1 MIAKIRGASTFTR
14 VGQPLTMLVAAVLLL
29 VPAPLAAEAQQ
40 PAKAHR
46 IGVLSP
52 STALPSNQEA
62 FRQGLRELGYIDGKN
77 FVLERRSAEG
87 RLDRL
92 PELARE
98 LVRLKVD
105 VIVAGSTPGALA
117 AKNATGTV
125 PIVVVLTGDP
135 VASRLVASLAR
146 PGGNLTGVTTLSKEL
161 SAKQLEVLKE
171 AVPRVTR
178 VALLF
183 NPANP
188 DTEPAVKR
196 AVATAGVLGMKH
208 HVLEV
213 RDPNEI
219 DNAFAA
225 MSKERAGA
233 LFVVTDPMLTSHRTR
248 IVGLAA
254 KSRLPAMYGN
264 REFVD
269 DGGLMF
275 YGASLHDMYHRAATY
290 VDKILKG
297 AKPADLPVEQ
307 PTKYALVINLKTAK
321 ALELTIPPS
330 LLLRA
335 DQVIE

>member
-1 MIAKIRGASTFTR
+1 MRLGKLGLIVTLAFVS
-14 VGQPLTMLVAAVLLL
+14 LV
-29 VPAPLAAEAQQ
+29 APLAAQAQQ
-40 PAKAHR
+40 AAKTDR
-46 IGVLSP
+46 IGVLIPGTSAAA
-52 STALPSNQEA
+52 SHHLEA

-77 FVLERRSAEG
+77 IVLEVRWSEG
-87 RLDRL
+87 RHDRL
-92 PELARE
+92 PDLASE

-117 AKNATGTV
+117 AKNATGTI
-125 PIVVVLTGDP
+125 PIVILTTGDP
-135 VASRLVASLAR
+135 VARGLVASLAR
-146 PGGNLTGVTTLSKEL
+146 PGGNRTGVTTLSKEL
-161 SAKQLEVLKE
+161 SAKQLQLLKE

-178 VALLF
+178 VAILL

-188 DTEPAVKR
+188 DTGPSVKGME
-196 AVATAGVLGMKH
+196 TAARVLGVQH
-208 HVLEV
+208 QVLEV
-213 RDPNEI
+213 RDPNEF
-219 DNAFAA
+219 DNAFVT

-233 LFVVTDPMLTSHRTR
+233 LFVLGDPMFITHRTR

-275 YGASLHDMYHRAATY
+275 YGATLSDMWHRAATY

-307 PTKYALVINLKTAK
+307 PTRFELVINLKTAK
-321 ALELTIPPS
+321 ALGLTIPQS
-330 LLLRA
+330 VLIRA
-335 DQVIE
+335 DQVIQ